1 MHMLAS
7 SIVEYFKDNPLYF
20 YCLLAIVALLA
31 FVIAVIILSKVRKRR
46 GLPFPEIEDDDE
58 ETDDEREDRQ
68 ASADTQTPE
77 TAKRSTS
84 TYSGKWIITRNA
96 DGTFEFE
103 LRASN
108 GEHMLASNQY
118 SSLQGAKAGIQT
130 YKANIERGNFQIAQ
144 DKNRKYYFS
153 LLSASKQL
161 LCKSSAYSSR
171 TSCENAIESD
181 KRYAMPAPVLIIRE
195 NNQ

>member
-68 ASADTQTPE
+68 ASSDTQTPE

-84 TYSGKWIITRNA
+84 TYSGKWTAGGIA
-96 DGTFEFE
+96 DGDRRRRITGHA
-103 LRASN
+103 L
-108 GEHMLASNQY
+108 
-118 SSLQGAKAGIQT
+118 
-130 YKANIERGNFQIAQ
+130 
-144 DKNRKYYFS
+144 
-153 LLSASKQL
+153 
-161 LCKSSAYSSR
+161 
-171 TSCENAIESD
+171 
-181 KRYAMPAPVLIIRE
+181 
-195 NNQ
+195 